1 MGTGMADTSHPSIDP
16 GAAAGGGRVKA
27 RHRRGRYLRA
37 ASWAYA
43 AVVIAALGLIHGAG
57 DAWWGVPVLLFMPRW
72 IFLAPVALLAALSGL
87 RRCPWHWV
95 PQAATAAVV
104 AGPLMGAS
112 AAVHQL
118 WERSPGGERVRIAT
132 FNLGL
137 EPIRAGDLRRWIEGQ
152 NLDVICFQEG
162 GTEGHRLRPELPE
175 GWHLSPQGRLAT
187 RLHVDAD
194 LPPLPH
200 DWKPGRFYTAH
211 MERARLRTPSGRGFV
226 VASVHL
232 PTVREGIEGL
242 PRAGGTTN
250 MRRHTQWW
258 GHEMARVL
266 VALAGSS
273 DVPVLIGGD
282 FNMPSD
288 DSTMAAL
295 RSSFRFAFEEAGW
308 GYGYTRP
315 ARRPW
320 VRIDHILTGPQ
331 WYVSA
336 CRVGPDFGS
345 DHLPLLAEVVLPAP
359 PSPSGPA
366 GSVRPAGNPDA
377 R

>member
-1 MGTGMADTSHPSIDP
+1 MPDP
-16 GAAAGGGRVKA
+16 EDSSVDPAPIVGEA
-27 RHRRGRYLRA
+27 RPARGRYLLA

-43 AVVIAALGLIHGAG
+43 VVMLAVIGLIHGVG
-57 DAWWGVPVLLFMPRW
+57 DSWWWVPVLLFMPRW
-72 IFLAPVALLAALSGL
+72 LLLGPVGVLAVLSGL
-87 RRCPWHWV
+87 RGCPRHWV
-95 PQAATAAVV
+95 LQAATAAVV

-118 WERSPGGERVRIAT
+118 WERPPLGERVRIAT

-137 EPIRAGDLRRWIEGQ
+137 RPILVGDLRRWIEAQ
-152 NLDVICFQEG
+152 KLDVICFQEG
-162 GTEGHRLRPELPE
+162 GTESDRLDPELPE
-175 GWHLSPQGRLAT
+175 GWHLSPKGHIAT
-187 RLHVDAD
+187 RLPVDAE

-211 MERARLRTPSGRGFV
+211 MERVRLRTPSGRGFV

-232 PTVREGIEGL
+232 PTLREGIEGL
-242 PRAGGTTN
+242 LKTGGRAEMT
-250 MRRHTQWW
+250 RHTAWW
-258 GHEMARVL
+258 GHEMARIL
-266 VALAGSS
+266 AALATTS
-273 DVPVLIGGD
+273 DVPLLIAGD
-282 FNMPSD
+282 FNMPAD

-315 ARRPW
+315 AQHPW

-331 WYVSA
+331 WYVSS

-345 DHLPLLAEVVLPAP
+345 DHLPVLAEVVLPGPP
-359 PSPSGPA
+359 PSGKT
-366 GSVRPAGNPDA
+366 DA